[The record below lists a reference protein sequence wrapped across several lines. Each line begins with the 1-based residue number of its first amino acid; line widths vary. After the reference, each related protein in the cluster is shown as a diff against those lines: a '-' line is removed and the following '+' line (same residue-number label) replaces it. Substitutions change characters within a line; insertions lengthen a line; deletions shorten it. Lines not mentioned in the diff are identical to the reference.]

1 MNLVDVAVVGRL
13 GEVPL
18 AAVGLATG
26 LHLCLFVLGM
36 GVMMG
41 LEPLVAQ
48 ALGAGNRV
56 RARQLYWQGVVLA
69 AFVTLALTPLA
80 LLLPL
85 PLGHFGIQEDVAQQA
100 RSYVWIRHVG
110 TFPSLLLVGAR
121 GYLQA
126 VGRTRPFVI
135 ATGVANVLN
144 LGVVT
149 LLVFGGAGL
158 PGWTGPLRAV
168 PGFGVGGAAA
178 ATVFATVVQLV
189 LMLLA
194 VREEK
199 VEGWA
204 PALRRPDGTSLRRAL
219 RVGVPVGLQYLA
231 EVGVFALAGV
241 LAGRLGATA
250 AATHQV
256 AIALASASFMVAVG
270 VGGAGAVRVGLA
282 VGSGDLSATR
292 RAGLVALAAAGTF
305 MAGAASLFWLFP
317 RPLAALIT
325 DSPTVREAALP
336 LLAVTA
342 AFQLS
347 DGLQAVG
354 SGLLRGAGDTRFSF
368 VANLLGH
375 WLVGFPVAYWLGV
388 RGERGVVGIWTG
400 LAAGLTAVAVLLVAR
415 FWQLSARA
423 ITPLEGQA

>member
-1 MNLVDVAVVGRL
+1 M
-13 GEVPL
+13 
-18 AAVGLATG
+18 
-26 LHLCLFVLGM
+26 
-36 GVMMG
+36 
-41 LEPLVAQ
+41 
-48 ALGAGNRV
+48 
-56 RARQLYWQGVVLA
+56 
-69 AFVTLALTPLA
+69 
-80 LLLPL
+80 
-85 PLGHFGIQEDVAQQA
+85 
-100 RSYVWIRHVG
+100 
-110 TFPSLLLVGAR
+110 
-121 GYLQA
+121 
-126 VGRTRPFVI
+126 
-135 ATGVANVLN
+135 
-144 LGVVT
+144 
-149 LLVFGGAGL
+149 
-158 PGWTGPLRAV
+158 
-168 PGFGVGGAAA
+168 
-178 ATVFATVVQLV
+178 
-189 LMLLA
+189 
-194 VREEK
+194 
-199 VEGWA
+199 
-204 PALRRPDGTSLRRAL
+204 
-219 RVGVPVGLQYLA
+219 
-231 EVGVFALAGV
+231 
-241 LAGRLGATA
+241 
-250 AATHQV
+250 
-256 AIALASASFMVAVG
+256 
-270 VGGAGAVRVGLA
+270 GLA